1 VPLPSPCPCDVCD
14 GVTAPRRA
22 RPRRACGIATETR
35 LFCLDLFAWEYV
47 RDGVRVHAP
56 ADRCIDPLSALAHYA
71 ARPGIDISSIGQFHV
86 PQLKQIN
93 IYSYERIVFS
103 ERGCTESCV
112 HWSTVSSVSVATG
125 KCQDRRIE
133 LNRMGS
139 TYAHTGLCVCVF
151 DW

>member
-71 ARPGIDISSIGQFHV
+71 ARPAGIDISCIGQFHV
-86 PQLKQIN
+86 LQLEQN
-93 IYSYERIVFS
+93 ICYECIMFSDPKGVAPKAVFIGQQCLLS
-103 ERGCTESCV
+103 R
-112 HWSTVSSVSVATG
+112 
-125 KCQDRRIE
+125 
-133 LNRMGS
+133 
-139 TYAHTGLCVCVF
+139 
-151 DW
+151 